1 MEKSRRPWLAI
12 TKKIVMA
19 VTGLGLCLFL
29 VGHLVGNMLLLFPA
43 NEYGWFNTYAN
54 TLNAIPVLPI
64 IELGLAGMFFLHA
77 YEGFLVWRQNKAAR
91 PIEYQGGRT
100 WSKAKSGKSRKTTS
114 STTMMVTG
122 IIILLFAS
130 MHVWHMKYHNSIGA
144 SNPVSEVK
152 SGEAA
157 PGVGVAGA
165 GVIPGE
171 AQTPQETAH
180 ETYDLA
186 KHVIWE
192 LKKPPVA
199 LLYMACMIALGMH
212 LYHAFWSAFQTL
224 GATNSHFRKG
234 MIFVGKAF
242 SVVIAG
248 AFFMLPVYIWLFV
261 GAPK

>member
-1 MEKSRRPWLAI
+1 MDKPHRPWLAI

-19 VTGLGLCLFL
+19 VTGLALCLFL
-29 VGHLVGNMLLLFPA
+29 VGHLAGNMLLLFPA
-43 NEYGWFNTYAN
+43 NQYGWFNTYAG

-64 IELGLAGMFFLHA
+64 IELGLVAIFFLHA

-100 WSKAKSGKSRKTTS
+100 WSKEKSGKSRKTTS

-122 IIILLFAS
+122 IIILLFAVV
-130 MHVWHMKYHNSIGA
+130 HVWQMKYHNSIGA
-144 SNPVSEVK
+144 PGPVAQVQA
-152 SGEAA
+152 GEAA
-157 PGVGVAGA
+157 PGVGVAGV
-165 GVIPGE
+165 GVVPGDV
-171 AQTPQETAH
+171 QSPSETAH

-186 KHVIWE
+186 RHVVWE
-192 LKKPPVA
+192 LKKPPIA
-199 LLYMACMIALGMH
+199 LLYMVCMIALGFH

-224 GATNSHFRKG
+224 GATSTYSRKA

-242 SVVIAG
+242 SIIIAG
-248 AFFMLPVYIWLFV
+248 GFFLLPLYILFFV